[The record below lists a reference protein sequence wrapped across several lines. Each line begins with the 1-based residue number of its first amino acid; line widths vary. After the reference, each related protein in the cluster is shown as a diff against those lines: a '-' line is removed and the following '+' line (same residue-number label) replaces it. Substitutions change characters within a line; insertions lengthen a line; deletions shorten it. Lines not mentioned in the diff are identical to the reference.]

1 MKINW
6 PLVLVLLWFSVLVGI
21 IVDQYQFAALMA
33 LTTIVVTFCVFIT
46 WVWDRLHRP
55 KGWRI
60 WASTDDSMVGLTPDD
75 MYPLEVAEVFK
86 SHFSQ
91 PNPGVLVM
99 GRNTDGSWQVYPH
112 DEVDE
117 DPDI

>member
-46 WVWDRLHRP
+46 WFWGWLHRP
-55 KGWRI
+55 TGWVI
-60 WASTDDSMVGLTPDD
+60 SSSTDDSMVGLTPDD
-75 MYPLEVAEVFK
+75 MYPPEVAAVFK

-99 GRNTDGSWQVYPH
+99 GKNTDGSWQVYPH
-112 DEVDE
+112 DEADE